1 MDKFLICIANFSGK
15 KDDGCRFPFQQNGIY
30 YNQCIVN
37 TPNLVQKFKGEPCN
51 GNGKCWCA
59 TSVRLPGDR
68 LFNVYPY
75 GVKTW
80 KICDESC
87 V

>member
-59 TSVRLPGDR
+59 TSVYPPGPPHFAPGHVR
-68 LFNVYPY
+68 
-75 GVKTW
+75 TW
-80 KICDESC
+80 ANCDENC